1 MATPQHISSG
11 PNRYQFGAWTIDLH
25 SREVRCGEERANLS
39 WRAFEA
45 LRILIEAGGEV
56 VTRETLMAALW
67 PDVQVNESSLHQ
79 CIFQLRRVL
88 DGEGQASSL
97 VETVARRGYRLAVL
111 PVPLDPVQM
120 EASAEVAADIAFDT
134 PVPLASSTAPAI
146 PDLPARR
153 SRRGLVLASILGLV
167 VLGAGWLSWNRWS
180 ERRLA
185 DQLARDGL
193 GILRLRD
200 YSRLREVT
208 SLLRSALQH
217 DPSNA
222 LAHAGMG
229 EFNARYGEPGPA
241 LELARKSV
249 ELDPGCVD
257 CQAILGWVLL
267 ARQWNFDEAA
277 KHLNE
282 ALRAD
287 ANHARALLW
296 RSQLLAATGKLD
308 EALKDVE
315 RAVQLEPT
323 NDATRTM
330 HAGILYLRGNYRQA
344 LVEAERASG
353 MNPANPAPFEWMY
366 RSQIQLG
373 DDGEAIRTYMA
384 MVARSLSFSPEE
396 EVRRREHLLKQYEA
410 KGLGEVVNYWMREIG
425 SGDSTEIQ
433 AYQAATM
440 LAWVKDWEGALAQ
453 LERGL
458 KRHPMMLIYTG
469 VDPAFAPLRQ
479 DPRFQKLL
487 GRIGLRAR
495 S

>member
-1 MATPQHISSG
+1 MAIPQHITSG
-11 PNRYQFGAWTIDLH
+11 PKRYQFGAWTIDL
-25 SREVRCGEERANLS
+25 SAREVRSGEERANLS

-56 VTRETLMAALW
+56 VTRETLMASLW

-88 DGEGQASSL
+88 DGEGEASSL
-97 VETVARRGYRLAVL
+97 VETVARRGYRLAVV
-111 PVPLDPVQM
+111 PVPM
-120 EASAEVAADIAFDT
+120 EPASLEANIDASASVPLDT
-134 PVPLASSTAPAI
+134 PVPPTSSTPDSDI
-146 PDLPARR
+146 PRPR
-153 SRRGLVLASILGLV
+153 SRRMFVLAAVLGLAA
-167 VLGAGWLSWNRWS
+167 LGAGGLWWSRWS
-180 ERRLA
+180 ERRQA
-185 DQLARDGL
+185 DQLAKDAL
-193 GILRLRD
+193 TILRLRD
-200 YSRLREVT
+200 YSRLAEVT

-229 EFNARYGEPGPA
+229 EFNARYGEAGPA
-241 LELARKSV
+241 LEFARKSV
-249 ELDPGCVD
+249 ALDRACVD
-257 CQAILGWVLL
+257 CRAILGWVLL
-267 ARQWNFDEAA
+267 ARQWNFEEAA
-277 KHLNE
+277 THLNE

-296 RSQLLAATGKLD
+296 RSQLLAATGNLH
-308 EALKDVE
+308 EALEDVQ
-315 RAVQLEPT
+315 RAVELEPA

-330 HAGILYLRGNYRQA
+330 LAGVLYLRGNYRQSIE
-344 LVEAERASG
+344 EAERATG
-353 MNPANPAPFEWMY
+353 MNPANPAPFDWVY

-373 DDGEAIRTYMA
+373 EEGEAIRTYMGV
-384 MVARSLSFSPEE
+384 VARSLSFSPEE

-410 KGLGEVVNYWMREIG
+410 KGLREVVNHWMREIG
-425 SGDSTEIQ
+425 TGESTEIQ

-458 KRHPMMLIYTG
+458 KRRPMMLIYTG
-469 VDPAFAPLRQ
+469 VDPAFVPLRNNA
-479 DPRFQKLL
+479 RFQKLL
-487 GRIGLRAR
+487 SRIGLRAR